1 MKAILEFNLDN
12 PDDRIAH
19 LRAAKSLDMAC
30 VLFEIERNLK
40 KKLEYKVESLGDID
54 NQTVVDILFEEI
66 NDLMKDNNINL
77 EEIIQ

>member
-40 KKLEYKVESLGDID
+40 KKLEYKVESLGGID
-54 NQTVVDILFEEI
+54 NQMVIDILFEEI
-66 NDLMKDNNINL
+66 NGLMKDNNINL